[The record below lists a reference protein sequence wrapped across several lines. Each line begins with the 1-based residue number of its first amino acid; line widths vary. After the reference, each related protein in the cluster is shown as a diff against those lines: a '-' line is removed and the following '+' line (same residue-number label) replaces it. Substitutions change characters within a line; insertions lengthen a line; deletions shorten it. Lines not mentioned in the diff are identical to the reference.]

1 MARDIK
7 LNIVYVNKKGN
18 LCEHEGVFTK
28 EETYKECI
36 ARISAEI
43 ETLKAFKLFKSKR
56 EPIQTEM
63 ELT

>member
-18 LCEHEGVFTK
+18 LCEHEGMFTR
-28 EETYKECI
+28 EETYKEC
-36 ARISAEI
+36 
-43 ETLKAFKLFKSKR
+43 KAFKLFKSKR
-56 EPIQTEM
+56 VPIQTEM